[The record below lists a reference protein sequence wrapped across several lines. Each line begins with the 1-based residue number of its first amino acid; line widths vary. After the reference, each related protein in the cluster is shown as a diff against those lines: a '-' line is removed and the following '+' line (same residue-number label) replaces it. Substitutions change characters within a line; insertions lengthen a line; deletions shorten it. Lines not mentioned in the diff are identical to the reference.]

1 MTPRYFSAL
10 TKLAASFTRFISTR
24 ERGDNCGWSSPTKR
38 YPDGNRP
45 TLVFRLGLIAF
56 LLVLNQSATTT
67 IAGELGTEEKH
78 YLDYIGSLGKRSVI
92 GLSLE
97 NTDSNHR
104 VRGFYFYKQHLTD
117 IALEGERDGEN
128 SIVLR
133 EVSQNSGAAPNTFHL
148 RYPSQDPKGKLK
160 GRNLHREVLV
170 GDWHSADGRKILPV
184 YLKLIGEARY
194 FGNVGR
200 YAVAGATD
208 AGEVER
214 SIQSFY
220 RSVIAG
226 NRKGT
231 ADQTH
236 FPVSVYL
243 EGKPVAVMREKFLR
257 LYPRIFTPSFVRR
270 IAAGI
275 PHRMFANAD
284 GIMIANGAVWFDNQ
298 GKAFRIN
305 NERQK

>member
-1 MTPRYFSAL
+1 MSIPVHLSPDEIHVFRTAR
-10 TKLAASFTRFISTR
+10 LAFV
-24 ERGDNCGWSSPTKR
+24 GLV
-38 YPDGNRP
+38 
-45 TLVFRLGLIAF
+45 LVFSQ
-56 LLVLNQSATTT
+56 LVSTAY
-67 IAGELGTEEKH
+67 AGDSGTQDRH
-78 YLDYIGSLGKRSVI
+78 YLDYIGSLGNRSVI

-97 NTDSNHR
+97 NTEVNQSL
-104 VRGFYFYKQHLTD
+104 RGFYFYKQHLTD

-133 EVSQNSGAAPNTFHL
+133 EVSQNSGAVPNTFHL
-148 RYPSQDPKGKLK
+148 RHPSQDPKGKLK

-170 GDWHSADGRKILPV
+170 GDWHSADGRKIIPV

-208 AGEVER
+208 AEEVER

-243 EGKPVAVMREKFLR
+243 EGKPMAVMREKFLR
-257 LYPRIFTPSFVRR
+257 LYPRIFTPSFVRC
-270 IAAGI
+270 IAEGI

-284 GIMIANGAVWFDNQ
+284 GIMIANGAIWFDNQ